1 MFRRKDDSASA
12 TLDSTVDPVATEGP
26 TDPRPGGKGRPT
38 PTRKEAEAA
47 ARARARLPKDK
58 KAAAKLLRERRAAE
72 NAKMREGMKAGDPRY
87 LPKRDQGPVRQ
98 FIRDFVDARVS
109 FAEFLLPLLLIIMFM
124 QYSGT
129 EQLMGFSNALWSIT
143 IILVLLDSLL
153 LRFQLRRQLKRR
165 FPEEPL
171 KGTTFY
177 ALLRALQIRFLRMPK
192 PRVKLG
198 QRLPEKY

>member
-1 MFRRKDDSASA
+1 MFRRKSSDSPSPTDSADA
-12 TLDSTVDPVATEGP
+12 PVATAAP
-26 TDPRPGGKGRPT
+26 KSGGKGRPT

-47 ARARARLPKDK
+47 ARARARLPKDR
-58 KAAAKLLRERRAAE
+58 KAAAKLQRERRAAE
-72 NAKMREGMKAGDPRY
+72 SQKMREGMKAGDPRY

-129 EQLMGFSNALWSIT
+129 EQLMSFSNALWSIT
-143 IILVLLDSLL
+143 IILVLLDSVF
-153 LRFQLRRQLKRR
+153 LRFQLRRQLKQR
-165 FPEEPL
+165 FPDEPL

-177 ALLRALQIRFLRMPK
+177 ALLRALQLRFLRMPK

-198 QRLPEKY
+198 QRLPAKY

>member
-1 MFRRKDDSASA
+1 MFRRKSAE
-12 TLDSTVDPVATEGP
+12 TPSTTSTDAPVATAP
-26 TDPRPGGKGRPT
+26 TPQGKGRPT

-58 KAAAKLLRERRAAE
+58 RAAAKLARERRAAE
-72 NAKMREGMKAGDPRY
+72 SAKMREGMKAGDPRY

-129 EQLMGFSNALWSIT
+129 EQLMSFSNALWSIT
-143 IILVLLDSLL
+143 IILVFLDSIF
-153 LRFQLRRQLKRR
+153 LRFQLRRQLKQR
-165 FPEEPL
+165 FPDEPL

-177 ALLRALQIRFLRMPK
+177 ALLRALQLRFLRMPK

-198 QRLPEKY
+198 QRLPQKY

>member
-1 MFRRKDDSASA
+1 VFRRKDDSASA
-12 TLDSTVDPVATEGP
+12 TLDSTPESEAP
-26 TDPRPGGKGRPT
+26 TDPRLGGKGRPT

-143 IILVLLDSLL
+143 IILVFLDSIF

-165 FPEEPL
+165 FPDEPL